1 MIGFPLFSGFI
12 SKILFAQAA
21 VNQSG
26 KMLPTLIAL
35 ALSTILNVIYFMRA
49 VLIIYTPRKEPVPSD
64 ESGYQ
69 RIRMSRH
76 PEKAV
81 TFVCF
86 MLLNLV
92 LGLMSQ
98 PIVELCS
105 RGLGMFG

>member
-21 VNQSG
+21 VDEVE

-49 VLIIYTPRKEPVPSD
+49 VLIIYTPTGYVSA
-64 ESGYQ
+64 ESGENYTQ
-69 RIRMSRH
+69 VRMRMH
-76 PEKAV
+76 PEKSIV
-81 TFVCF
+81 FTGFI
-86 MLLNLV
+86 LLNLV

-105 RGLGMFG
+105 RGLGMFE

>member
-21 VNQSG
+21 VNQAE

-49 VLIIYTPRKEPVPSD
+49 VLTIYTPQKGALATD
-64 ESGYQ
+64 ESGYV
-69 RIRMSRH
+69 RIRMGEDPGKS
-76 PEKAV
+76 V
-81 TFVCF
+81 VLICF

-105 RGLGMFG
+105 RGLGMFS